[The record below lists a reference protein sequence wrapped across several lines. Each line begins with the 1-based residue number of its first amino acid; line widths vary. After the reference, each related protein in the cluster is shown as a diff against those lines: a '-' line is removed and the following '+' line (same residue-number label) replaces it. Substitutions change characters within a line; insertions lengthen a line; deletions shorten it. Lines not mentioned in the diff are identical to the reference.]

1 MRIPYILLLL
11 FTVVSCVQDVVLDTG
26 EMPTVVVECVLVNEP
41 TQTLYLSFTKGALR
55 ESPPELTEAVAVL
68 TDLTEGRMVGHFER
82 LTDGSWNLNYEAIPS
97 HRYHLSVEV
106 PGYDAIEAEQTV
118 PEGVDIHVSRI
129 WRYEHAGLFP
139 EPNSDYEYE
148 QGSFYRL
155 DYLPDFTWVYGL
167 NYDLETGELKV
178 AEEICTDFPDVDV
191 FNLTGAV
198 YQPEIRPD
206 KEWLLGNPC
215 DGWTLYPH
223 LLGKDIHRRYLRFR
237 KDHLSQKDMEREF
250 LISGSFTGEY
260 YGSIGG
266 QPGPQEGRLVFASL
280 SADYDRYL
288 QEALVFQ
295 IRQASTDLST
305 IFYRDNIHS
314 NISGGIGIFGAMT
327 KSFISWARIESPV
340 NPQVINKPWS

>member
-1 MRIPYILLLL
+1 MRIPYIMLVL
-11 FTVVSCVQDVVLDTG
+11 FTAVSCVQDVVLDTG
-26 EMPTVVVECVLVNEP
+26 EKPTVVVECVLVNEP
-41 TQTLYLSFTKGALR
+41 IQTLYLSFTKGASR
-55 ESPPELTEAVAVL
+55 ESSQELTDVVAIL
-68 TDLTEGRMVGHFER
+68 TDITEGRMIGQFER
-82 LTDGSWNLNYEAIPS
+82 LADGSWNLNYEAIPS

-106 PGYDAIEAEQTV
+106 PGYDAIEAEQMV

-139 EPNSDYEYE
+139 EPNPDYEYE

-155 DYLPDFTWVYGL
+155 SYLPDFTWVYGL
-167 NYDLETGELKV
+167 NYDSETGELKV
-178 AEEICTDFPDVDV
+178 AEEICTDFPGVDV

-206 KEWLLGNPC
+206 KEWLFGNPC

-223 LLGKDIHRRYLRFR
+223 LLGKDIHRRYLRLR
-237 KDHLSQKDMEREF
+237 KDGLSQEDLEREF
-250 LISGSFTGEY
+250 LISGSFTGDY

-266 QPGPQEGRLVFASL
+266 QPGPQEGHLVFASL

-288 QEALVFQ
+288 QEAFVFQ
-295 IRQASTDLST
+295 SRQESTDLST

-327 KSFISWARIESPV
+327 KIVISWARIESPI